1 MALPIIENSREFRNF
16 GIAGHRLLTANH
28 LFGEQLA

>member
-1 MALPIIENSREFRNF
+1 MPIIENAREFRKF
-16 GIAGHRLLTANH
+16 GIAGHRLLTAQH

>member
-1 MALPIIENSREFRNF
+1 MALPIIENAREFRNF